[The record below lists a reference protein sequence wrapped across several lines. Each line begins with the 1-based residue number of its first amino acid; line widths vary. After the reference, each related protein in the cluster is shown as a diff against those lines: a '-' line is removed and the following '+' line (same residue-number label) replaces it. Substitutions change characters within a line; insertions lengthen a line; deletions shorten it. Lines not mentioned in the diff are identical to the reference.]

1 MSQYKVRQLDDIE
14 EISDGRCPWRPVRH
28 ELGITSFGV
37 NAFTAREAGDRL
49 INEHDEEGEHE
60 ELYVVMRGHAR
71 FELGG
76 ETVDAPAGTLVY
88 AEPGVMRTAFAEEA
102 GTTLLAMGGQP
113 GKAYQLEGFEV
124 WAPLNPLYEEGRY
137 EEAADRAAPLADA
150 HPQYAG
156 LAYNTACVESLAGRP
171 DQAMKHLRVAIEGSE
186 RFREFAA
193 EDSDLDAIRELPGF
207 KELVAGA

>member
-1 MSQYKVRQLDDIE
+1 
-14 EISDGRCPWRPVRH
+14 
-28 ELGITSFGV
+28 
-37 NAFTAREAGDRL
+37 
-49 INEHDEEGEHE
+49 
-60 ELYVVMRGHAR
+60 
-71 FELGG
+71 
-76 ETVDAPAGTLVY
+76 
-88 AEPGVMRTAFAEEA
+88 MRTAFAEEA

-124 WAPLNPLYEEGRY
+124 WAPLNPLYQEGRY

-150 HPQYAG
+150 YPQYAG

-171 DQAMKHLRVAIEGSE
+171 EQAIKHLQLAIEGSE